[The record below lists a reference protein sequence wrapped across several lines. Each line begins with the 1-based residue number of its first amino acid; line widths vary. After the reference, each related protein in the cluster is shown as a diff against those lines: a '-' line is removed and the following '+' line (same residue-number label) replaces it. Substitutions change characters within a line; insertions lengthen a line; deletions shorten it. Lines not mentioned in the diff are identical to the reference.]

1 MRHIDIKI
9 GKQLTYNKI
18 HQYKLDGEHL
28 PLQGSRW
35 WFLSIWK
42 WQLPWLQLL
51 VFSSSFF
58 LGVHVSIC
66 IINMKIG
73 RGFIMLVEQHKD
85 NLEDFFIF
93 SLSDET
99 GLDVI

>member
-35 WFLSIWK
+35 
-42 WQLPWLQLL
+42 
-51 VFSSSFF
+51 
-58 LGVHVSIC
+58 
-66 IINMKIG
+66 
-73 RGFIMLVEQHKD
+73 
-85 NLEDFFIF
+85 
-93 SLSDET
+93 
-99 GLDVI
+99 

>member
-18 HQYKLDGEHL
+18 HQYKPDGEHL
-28 PLQGSRW
+28 PLQESRG

-66 IINMKIG
+66 NVNIKIG

-93 SLSDET
+93 LFSDET